1 MLHAKKVWLIDNMV
15 CHEGGL
21 KKKKKTTYVKLQR
34 SEITPSS
41 LPDFRVPQ
49 VKNSS
54 YLTIDVLLQTNGT
67 VRGGAAA
74 QRIRGSAAA
83 LALSLAFGLEL
94 SCLHLFQ
101 SLDGHSVH
109 RALWRGGCGTVSEG
123 VAAHLRP
130 TSDFCTT
137 FRSKVDIKAEMSD
150 FKRNSI
156 KVSTHYCWQV
166 CVLGGWHHDL
176 TLLPLTQ
183 CIILQYFTD
192 AWASFWF

>member
-1 MLHAKKVWLIDNMV
+1 M
-15 CHEGGL
+15 
-21 KKKKKTTYVKLQR
+21 KLQR
-34 SEITPSS
+34 SEITPSF

-166 CVLGGWHHDL
+166 CILGGWHHDL

>member
-15 CHEGGL
+15 CHEGGP
-21 KKKKKTTYVKLQR
+21 KKKKTYVKLQR
-34 SEITPSS
+34 SEISPSL
-41 LPDFRVPQ
+41 LPDFRLPQ

-94 SCLHLFQ
+94 SRLHLFQ
-101 SLDGHSVH
+101 SLDGHPVH
-109 RALWRGGCGTVSEG
+109 RALWRGGGCGTVSEG
-123 VAAHLRP
+123 AAAHLRP

-137 FRSKVDIKAEMSD
+137 FRRKVDIKAEMSD
-150 FKRNSI
+150 CKRNSI
-156 KVSTHYCWQV
+156 KASTHYCWQV